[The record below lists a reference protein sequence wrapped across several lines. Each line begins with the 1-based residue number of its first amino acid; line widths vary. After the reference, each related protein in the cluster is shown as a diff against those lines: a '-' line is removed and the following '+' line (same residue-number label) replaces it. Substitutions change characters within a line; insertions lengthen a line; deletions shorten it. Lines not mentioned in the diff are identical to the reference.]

1 MRPLTVDERIVLGS
15 VGEDRSNAPGRRRD
29 LRSPV
34 NRAEPDDPIH
44 RFLAGKAS
52 RTEWRNLV
60 RLLLRLHARPD
71 APRLTEEQEPDLP
84 SSIEE
89 RG

>member
-29 LRSPV
+29 FRSAL
-34 NRAEPDDPIH
+34 NREEPEDPIH

-60 RLLLRLHARPD
+60 RLLLRLHAQSD
-71 APRLTEEQEPDLP
+71 TPRLTEE
-84 SSIEE
+84 
-89 RG
+89 